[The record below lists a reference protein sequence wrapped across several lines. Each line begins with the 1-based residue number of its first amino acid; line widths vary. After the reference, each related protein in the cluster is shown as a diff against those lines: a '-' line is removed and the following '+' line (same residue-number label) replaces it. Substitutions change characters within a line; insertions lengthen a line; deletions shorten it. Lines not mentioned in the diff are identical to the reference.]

1 MQQKK
6 FSTMLTLKIINVF
19 LADSTLRE
27 SRSAKVEKGKGRGEA
42 RVKEEKRGGG
52 GKVGEIEMRRL
63 STGRVEERG
72 EHPQGGKRLGPVR
85 QCTSASSAE
94 GRAATLHPQP
104 LAQGGRGVSDEVA
117 RRRGEVSGEKDGGG
131 VRRRREEVEP
141 MVVSAHKLQIEN
153 KKAQGGDRT
162 PTPGRREQPAVG
174 KRREG
179 SGAKRGEGEEGTRV
193 QGGKEGKRRD
203 SAGREEGRRN
213 KGKDTSTRDSLRQ

>member
-27 SRSAKVEKGKGRGEA
+27 SRSAEVEKGKGREA
-42 RVKEEKRGGG
+42 RSEEEKQRG
-52 GKVGEIEMRRL
+52 GKVPEIEMRRL
-63 STGRVEERG
+63 STSRVDERG
-72 EHPQGGKRLGPVR
+72 DHQQQGGKRLGPVR

-104 LAQGGRGVSDEVA
+104 LPRGGRGVPEEVV
-117 RRRGEVSGEKDGGG
+117 RRRGEEVGEKDGGG

-179 SGAKRGEGEEGTRV
+179 SGAKRGEGEEGKKV
-193 QGGKEGKRRD
+193 PGGKEGK
-203 SAGREEGRRN
+203 GREEGRRN

>member
-27 SRSAKVEKGKGRGEA
+27 SRSAEIEKIKGKEMRSEEDHRRGGGG
-42 RVKEEKRGGG
+42 GGG
-52 GKVGEIEMRRL
+52 GKVETRRL
-63 STGRVEERG
+63 STSRVEERG
-72 EHPQGGKRLGPVR
+72 EHGKRLGPVR

-94 GRAATLHPQP
+94 GRAATLDP
-104 LAQGGRGVSDEVA
+104 QGGREVA
-117 RRRGEVSGEKDGGG
+117 EEVVRRRGEEFPQKSGG
-131 VRRRREEVEP
+131 VRKRREEVEP

-162 PTPGRREQPAVG
+162 PTPSRREQPPPVG

-179 SGAKRGEGEEGTRV
+179 SASVKRGEVEEGKRLL
-193 QGGKEGKRRD
+193 GKEGKRRE
-203 SAGREEGRRN
+203 EEGKRN
-213 KGKDTSTRDSLRQ
+213 KGKETSTRDSLRQ

>member
-27 SRSAKVEKGKGRGEA
+27 SRSAEIEKIKGKEMRSEEDHRRG
-42 RVKEEKRGGG
+42 GGG
-52 GKVGEIEMRRL
+52 GKVETRRL
-63 STGRVEERG
+63 STSRVEERG
-72 EHPQGGKRLGPVR
+72 EHGKRLGPVR

-94 GRAATLHPQP
+94 GRAATLDPQD
-104 LAQGGRGVSDEVA
+104 GREVVEEVV
-117 RRRGEVSGEKDGGG
+117 RRRGEEFPQKGGG
-131 VRRRREEVEP
+131 VRKRREEVEP

-162 PTPGRREQPAVG
+162 PTPGRRELPPPVA

-179 SGAKRGEGEEGTRV
+179 SASVKRGEVEEGKRLL
-193 QGGKEGKRRD
+193 GKEGKRRE
-203 SAGREEGRRN
+203 EEGKRN
-213 KGKDTSTRDSLRQ
+213 KGKETSTRDSLRQ

>member
-27 SRSAKVEKGKGRGEA
+27 SRSAEVEKSKDRE
-42 RVKEEKRGGG
+42 EEKRRG
-52 GKVGEIEMRRL
+52 GKVAEIEMRRL
-63 STGRVEERG
+63 STSRVDERG
-72 EHPQGGKRLGPVR
+72 DHLQQGGKRLGPVR

-104 LAQGGRGVSDEVA
+104 LTQGGRGLPDEVV
-117 RRRGEVSGEKDGGG
+117 RRRGEEVGEKDGGG

-162 PTPGRREQPAVG
+162 PTPGRREQPAIG

-179 SGAKRGEGEEGTRV
+179 SGAKRGESEEGKKV
-193 QGGKEGKRRD
+193 QGGKEGKGRD
-203 SAGREEGRRN
+203 STGREEGRRN
-213 KGKDTSTRDSLRQ
+213 KGKDTSTRDSLRP

>member
-27 SRSAKVEKGKGRGEA
+27 SQSAEVKKTKGRDMRSE
-42 RVKEEKRGGG
+42 EEKRKGGG
-52 GKVGEIEMRRL
+52 GVKVPENEMRRL

-72 EHPQGGKRLGPVR
+72 DGKRLGPPVR

-94 GRAATLHPQP
+94 RRAATLHPQSQP
-104 LAQGGRGVSDEVA
+104 QGGRGVAEEVVV
-117 RRRGEVSGEKDGGG
+117 RRRGEEFVEKEGGG

-162 PTPGRREQPAVG
+162 PTPGRREQPAG
-174 KRREG
+174 GGRRREG
-179 SGAKRGEGEEGTRV
+179 VGATRGEVEEGGRLV
-193 QGGKEGKRRD
+193 KEGKRRE
-203 SAGREEGRRN
+203 SGGGRDEGKRN
-213 KGKDTSTRDSLRQ
+213 RGKDSSTRDSLRQ

>member
-27 SRSAKVEKGKGRGEA
+27 SRCAEVEKGKGRE
-42 RVKEEKRGGG
+42 EEKRRG
-52 GKVGEIEMRRL
+52 GKVPEIEMRRL
-63 STGRVEERG
+63 STSRVDERG
-72 EHPQGGKRLGPVR
+72 DHQQQGGKRLGPVR

-104 LAQGGRGVSDEVA
+104 LTHGGRGVPEEVV
-117 RRRGEVSGEKDGGG
+117 RRRGEEVGEKDGGG

-174 KRREG
+174 KRREE
-179 SGAKRGEGEEGTRV
+179 SGAKRGEGEEGKKV
-193 QGGKEGKRRD
+193 PGGKEGK
-203 SAGREEGRRN
+203 GREEGRRN

>member
-27 SRSAKVEKGKGRGEA
+27 SRSAEIEKIKGKEMRSEEDHRRGGGG
-42 RVKEEKRGGG
+42 GGG
-52 GKVGEIEMRRL
+52 GKVETRRL
-63 STGRVEERG
+63 STSRVEERG
-72 EHPQGGKRLGPVR
+72 EHGKRLGPVR

-94 GRAATLHPQP
+94 GRAATLDP
-104 LAQGGRGVSDEVA
+104 QGGREVA
-117 RRRGEVSGEKDGGG
+117 EEVVRKRGEEFPQKGGG
-131 VRRRREEVEP
+131 VRKRREEVEP

-162 PTPGRREQPAVG
+162 PTPSRREQPPPVG

-179 SGAKRGEGEEGTRV
+179 SAGVKRGEVEEGKRLV
-193 QGGKEGKRRD
+193 GKEGKRKE
-203 SAGREEGRRN
+203 EEGKRN
-213 KGKDTSTRDSLRQ
+213 KGTRDSLRQ